1 MERALAVFRAR
12 KRESHIANPCG
23 YFVQALKQNWG
34 ATTVATSSDSEDT
47 VDTQAVFC
55 HWYDLARELGYCSG
69 QEVKDGVQW
78 VNMNGSWE
86 TWEAAV
92 RRGYS
97 LDYLQGLLRRQNN

>member
-1 MERALAVFRAR
+1 MAINQTIVSLVKLYKTDLVERALAIFRAR

-86 TWEAAV
+86 T
-92 RRGYS
+92 
-97 LDYLQGLLRRQNN
+97 